1 MSLDHWV
8 SLFSAAISFVGLLF
22 VAVQIRDSTRQ
33 RESDSLVKIYDINRE
48 LLSLGFSHP
57 QLFAILNDS
66 DHADP
71 IWERRYLQMWLNQ
84 LSLIHTYVKRAAIR
98 GELKDSLEQ
107 NVRDFMTMKNM
118 RRQWHERGTAY
129 PASFQK
135 LVNDMIAKHE
145 PPLPAAAHVKHQK
158 HQDART

>member
-1 MSLDHWV
+1 MSFDPWV
-8 SLFSAAISFVGLLF
+8 SLFSAAISFVGLLL
-22 VAVQIRDSTRQ
+22 VAVQIRDGTRQ

-57 QLFAILNDS
+57 QLFAILNDAS
-66 DHADP
+66 HADP
-71 IWERRYLQMWLNQ
+71 VWERRYLQMWLNQ

-118 RRQWHERGTAY
+118 RRQWHEHGTSY

-135 LVNDMIAKHE
+135 LVNDLIAKNE
-145 PPLPAAAHVKHQK
+145 PPPAAAAHVKHQK
-158 HQDART
+158 H

>member
-1 MSLDHWV
+1 MPFDHYA
-8 SLFSAAISFVGLLF
+8 SLFSTVISFVGLLF
-22 VAVQIRDSTRQ
+22 VAIQIRDSTRQ

-57 QLFAILNDS
+57 QLFAILNDAS
-66 DHADP
+66 HADP
-71 IWERRYLQMWLNQ
+71 VWERRYLQMWLNQ

-107 NVRDFMTMKNM
+107 NVQDFMTMKNM
-118 RRQWHERGTAY
+118 RRQWRERGMAY

-145 PPLPAAAHVKHQK
+145 PPPPAAAHVKHQQ
-158 HQDART
+158 H